1 MSKPVVVLG
10 LLGINLDSARPD
22 EDRWN
27 RWRPTVSLCQH
38 DDLLIRRVELLH
50 PNRSTG
56 TARVVAKDL
65 RAVSPETHVRR
76 HVLDWRDPWDF
87 QEVFGALHEFARSY
101 DFDPDHEDYLVH
113 ITTGTHVAQI
123 CLFLLTESRHFPG
136 RLVQTSPPKRFR
148 GGEVGRYQIID
159 LDLSRYDRIAM
170 RFRDEQR
177 EASSFL
183 KSGIETRS
191 AAFNALI
198 DRIEH
203 VAIASEAPMLLT
215 GPTGAGKSQLA
226 RRIYELKHARRQV
239 DGPFVDVN
247 CATLRGDAAMSTL
260 FGHVKGAFTGATS
273 DRSGLLVSARDGVL
287 FLDEIGE
294 LGLDEQAMLLRAIE
308 EKRFFPVGSDREI
321 ESDFQLIA
329 GTNRDLRVEVG
340 RGTFREDLLARIDLW
355 TFELPG
361 LRDRREDI
369 EPNLTY
375 ELEQFARN
383 TGRQI
388 RFNREARDRFLGF
401 ATSDAASW
409 NSNFRD
415 LNAALTRMATLA
427 PAGRIRR
434 EVVDE
439 EIERLRHAWKRP
451 DATTQ
456 RSDADGFLVEVIGAE
471 AADRLDRFDR
481 VQLADVLDVVRRTSS
496 LSEAGRILFAQSRE
510 RRATRNDAD
519 RLRKYLAKFDI
530 RHEDIKRARLD
541 ASSPG
546 APT

>member
-10 LLGINLDSARPD
+10 LLGTTLDSARPD

-38 DDLLIRRVELLH
+38 DDLLIERVELMH
-50 PNRSTG
+50 PKKSAP
-56 TARVVAKDL
+56 TAEIVASDL
-65 RAVSPETHVRR
+65 RAVSPETEVRR

-101 DFDPDHEDYLVH
+101 AFDPDREDYLVH

-123 CLFLLTESRHFPG
+123 CLFLLTESRHFPA

-148 GGEVGRYQIID
+148 GGEIGRYQIID

-170 RFRDEQR
+170 RFRDEHR

-308 EKRFFPVGSDREI
+308 EKRFFPVGSDREV

-329 GTNRDLRVEVG
+329 GTNRDLRVEVA
-340 RGTFREDLLARIDLW
+340 RGAFREDLLARIDLW

-361 LRDRREDI
+361 LRDRRDDI
-369 EPNLTY
+369 EPNLAY
-375 ELEQFARN
+375 ELDQFARR

-388 RFNREARDRFLGF
+388 RFNREARERFLRF
-401 ATSDAASW
+401 ATSDDATW
-409 NSNFRD
+409 RSNFRD

-427 PAGRIRR
+427 PSGRIRR

-439 EIERLRHAWKRP
+439 EIERLRRGWERP
-451 DATTQ
+451 E
-456 RSDADGFLVEVIGAE
+456 SDAKRNDAERLLESVLGAE
-471 AADRLDRFDR
+471 AAERLDRFDR
-481 VQLADVLDVVRRTSS
+481 VQLADVLDVVRNTPS
-496 LSEAGRILFAQSRE
+496 LSEAGRILFARSRE

-519 RLRKYLAKFDI
+519 RLRKYLAKFGI
-530 RHEDIKRARLD
+530 RHEDVRQIER
-541 ASSPG
+541 S
-546 APT
+546 T